1 MTLEIGAKMASIQGL
16 RTQSERVAK
25 AATDINNAFAAAQNA
40 QAADSV
46 AISDRAAVVPAV
58 EDAVRGAV
66 LSDGDVTQ
74 PVVDLLQAVHA
85 YKANA
90 AALRVTADV
99 ERVVMDIVG
108 KK

>member
-1 MTLEIGAKMASIQGL
+1 MTLEISAKMASLNGL
-16 RTQSERVAK
+16 QKQAERVAK
-25 AATDINNAFAAAQNA
+25 AATDINNAFASAQNA
-40 QAADSV
+40 MAADSV

-66 LSDGDVTQ
+66 LAEGDVTQ
-74 PVVDLLQAVHA
+74 PILDLLQSLQA

-90 AALRVTADV
+90 AAFRVTSDV
-99 ERVVMDIVG
+99 EQEALNLIG